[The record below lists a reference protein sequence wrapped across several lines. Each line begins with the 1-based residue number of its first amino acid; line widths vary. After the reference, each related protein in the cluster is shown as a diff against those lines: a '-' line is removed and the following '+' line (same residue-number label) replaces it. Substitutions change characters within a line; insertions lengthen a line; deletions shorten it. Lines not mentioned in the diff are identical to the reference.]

1 MCYTLIT
8 FHCPLTLICLKAEVK
23 NTIKLSEIKFSLYP
37 GEMRGEAAPYSLVP
51 SEESSL
57 LHERE
62 GEGAG
67 ELSIKT
73 GPNTEKKRRSVLY

>member
-1 MCYTLIT
+1 
-8 FHCPLTLICLKAEVK
+8 
-23 NTIKLSEIKFSLYP
+23 
-37 GEMRGEAAPYSLVP
+37 MRGEAAPYSLVP

-73 GPNTEKKRRSVLY
+73 GPNTEKKRRSVLYLLGDF

>member
-1 MCYTLIT
+1 
-8 FHCPLTLICLKAEVK
+8 
-23 NTIKLSEIKFSLYP
+23 
-37 GEMRGEAAPYSLVP
+37 MRGEAAPYSLVP

-62 GEGAG
+62 GDQQG

-73 GPNTEKKRRSVLY
+73 GPTPEKKRRSEAIYTRRGWCPRTGTDRGKGSGC

>member
-1 MCYTLIT
+1 
-8 FHCPLTLICLKAEVK
+8 
-23 NTIKLSEIKFSLYP
+23 
-37 GEMRGEAAPYSLVP
+37 MRGEAAPYSLVP

-62 GEGAG
+62 GDQQG

-73 GPNTEKKRRSVLY
+73 GPTPEKKRRSVATYTRRGWCPRTGTDRGKGSGC

>member
-1 MCYTLIT
+1 MLYTYYIPLST
-8 FHCPLTLICLKAEVK
+8 FILEGEELKIACT
-23 NTIKLSEIKFSLYP
+23 NYKLSDA

-62 GEGAG
+62 GDQQG

-73 GPNTEKKRRSVLY
+73 GPTPEKKRRSVSNNF